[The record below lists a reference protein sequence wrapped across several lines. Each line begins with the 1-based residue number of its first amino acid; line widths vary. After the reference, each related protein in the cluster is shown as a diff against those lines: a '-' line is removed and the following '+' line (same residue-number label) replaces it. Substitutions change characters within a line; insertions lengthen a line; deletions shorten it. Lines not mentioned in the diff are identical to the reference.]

1 MPLPEVAPLPPGG
14 VLIGEV
20 AALLGISIDTVRYY
34 ERTGLTLSPPK
45 RGSDGWRRYGERDV
59 AWLAGLVMLRGT
71 GMSIAQMR
79 EFAAVYR
86 ASGGE
91 RERLRLLEE
100 HREIA
105 LARLEE
111 TRRHLVAL
119 DVKIAAYRHALD
131 DEPR

>member
-1 MPLPEVAPLPPGG
+1 
-14 VLIGEV
+14 
-20 AALLGISIDTVRYY
+20 
-34 ERTGLTLSPPK
+34 
-45 RGSDGWRRYGERDV
+45 
-59 AWLAGLVMLRGT
+59 MLRGT

-86 ASGGE
+86 ASGDE

-119 DVKIAAYRHALD
+119 DVKIAAYRTRWTTSRADCWLSEARGGRLGHLTD
-131 DEPR
+131 IVMTETSVT